1 MWVLF
6 SVRMMFCLC
15 DFLPGCSIRLRTS
28 NNASAVFMK
37 ASTAPGVHRLQL
49 GSPPPPPRSSN
60 PAFSIP
66 PRWQHRHSRAWHEE
80 ENPSESLGDRHRQ
93 DGVFTVSRPPFCSP
107 ALQSEPLSSV
117 LALHP
122 SLTLHIF
129 LSALCCLFPSLH
141 HSSRPPVY
149 VTVLTHIPLHS
160 LSDGLS
166 SFISISYIWH
176 VLSPQLSPFPTIIT
190 PLGPFEGEQI
200 TLTRWVEDFHTDTTG
215 KIWLKIK
222 VWLTKLRQDCPPNT
236 TPASEHVPPTDM

>member
-6 SVRMMFCLC
+6 SVRMMFRLC

-141 HSSRPPVY
+141 HSSRSSCLRHSPDS
-149 VTVLTHIPLHS
+149 HSSS
-160 LSDGLS
+160 LSFRWPLFFYIHLLYLTCSLS
-166 SFISISYIWH
+166 TALSISHHYHTAGSIWGG
-176 VLSPQLSPFPTIIT
+176 TNN
-190 PLGPFEGEQI
+190 
-200 TLTRWVEDFHTDTTG
+200 TDTMG
-215 KIWLKIK
+215 GGFPHRHDWKDLIK
-222 VWLTKLRQDCPPNT
+222 N
-236 TPASEHVPPTDM
+236 